1 MQICLKIILKC
12 DSQIVLYKLLFFDII
27 KFKMSDIYFFT
38 DGACSNNRSDC
49 ERCGS
54 GLCVSYPDGKFEMY
68 YKSIV
73 KGDNLRFKINS
84 EYKELIIDTCT
95 NNVAELFAI
104 ILALRQAKKMNIL
117 NPTIVSDSMY
127 VIGIFNSNHRV
138 KKNKDLIDLIKYLIE
153 RYNFKINWKHVN
165 SHQTISPG
173 MSDEEKRLIIGNQ
186 HADRC
191 AVKGASR

>member
-1 MQICLKIILKC
+1 
-12 DSQIVLYKLLFFDII
+12 
-27 KFKMSDIYFFT
+27 MSDIYFFT

-54 GLCVSYPDGKFEMY
+54 GLCVSYPDGQVELY

-73 KGDNLRFKINS
+73 KGDSLKFKING
-84 EYKELIIDTCT
+84 EIKELVFDVCT
-95 NNVAELFAI
+95 NNVAELFAV
-104 ILALRQAKKMNIL
+104 ILALRQAKKMNIF

-138 KKNKDLIDLIKYLIE
+138 KKNKVIIDFIKYTIE
-153 RYNFKINWKHVN
+153 RYNFDITWKHVN
-165 SHQTISPG
+165 SHQTIKPG
-173 MSDEEKRLIIGNQ
+173 MTDEEKRLIIGNQ

-191 AVKGASR
+191 AVKGASQ